1 MHRLFNKKQKS
12 KELEQD
18 EPSPGGFVQ
27 AGLQLSELS
36 IKDFSTTVKQYY
48 DGLRVNFFSENKPR
62 FIIRYGDMFEIAKEY
77 QNPVIHNFANNEY
90 PGGPLATFTPE
101 GQFVNIRDYGNTQE
115 DQLIKRYREKIIL
128 PKDLYPIISKDKTA
142 LLYSYCQDLP
152 PVITLPSIV
161 NPNFKKP
168 ITFEIMLKRI
178 ELLMYSCCLNDNT
191 LITGLWG
198 CGAFGMKPENLAE
211 LWEVALKTFYHKP
224 IDIVFVIYQ
233 DSYTKKYDNL
243 EKLFSKINKD

>member
-12 KELEQD
+12 KEVIYD
-18 EPSPGGFVQ
+18 EP
-27 AGLQLSELS
+27 S

-48 DGLRVNFFSENKPR
+48 DGLRPNFQSDNKPR

-77 QNPVIHNFANNEY
+77 HNPVIHNFANNEY
-90 PGGPLATFTPE
+90 PGGPLSTFTPE
-101 GQFVNIRDYGNTQE
+101 GQFLSIREYGKTLKSKVYANLTQE
-115 DQLIKRYREKIIL
+115 DQLIKRYREKIVL

-152 PVITLPSIV
+152 PVITLPSII

-168 ITFEIMLKRI
+168 NTFDIMLQRI

-233 DSYTKKYDNL
+233 DEYTKKYDNL
-243 EKLFSKINKD
+243 EKLFSKISC